1 MKYVVQVR
9 PFPHPHHE
17 ADVLIPVFEDDD
29 VDRLVRWFQHN
40 CLHTKVHHLDDND
53 DVVNLAAAN
62 QLVTTLADLSVSGE
76 AVLQMTIQH
85 GERMRRAARRA
96 HANDLCWAPSDQ
108 TTNDRRRESP
118 FRSSLATTGGE
129 RHPHVAV

>member
-1 MKYVVQVR
+1 MW
-9 PFPHPHHE
+9 
-17 ADVLIPVFEDDD
+17 
-29 VDRLVRWFQHN
+29 WFRHN
-40 CLHTKVHHLDDND
+40 CLDTKVHRLDNND
-53 DVVNLAAAN
+53 DVVDLVAAD
-62 QLVTTLADLSVSGE
+62 QLVMTLADLSASGK
-76 AVLQMTIQH
+76 AVLPTAIQN

-96 HANDLCWAPSDQ
+96 HANDLRWAPSDQ